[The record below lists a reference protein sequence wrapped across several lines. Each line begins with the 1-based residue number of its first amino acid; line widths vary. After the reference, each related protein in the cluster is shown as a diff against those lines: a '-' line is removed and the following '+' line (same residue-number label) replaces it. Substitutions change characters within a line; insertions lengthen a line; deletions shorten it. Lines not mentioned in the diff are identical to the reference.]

1 MILKKFMA
9 AAAVCALI
17 GNFLP
22 SLAVDNLQPMMIA
35 SAYSI
40 GETND
45 FTYVNMGADISI
57 SEGKSPSGVLNIP
70 SEIEGLPVTSVM
82 MQAFNGKTGITA
94 VNLPET
100 LTSINFMAF
109 ANCSGLTSVTLPKSL
124 KYLEDGAF
132 LNCFGITSM
141 TIYSRDCQITGETAI
156 PNEAT
161 IYGYSG
167 STAETY
173 ARTYGRNFVALPED
187 DVPTTTSTSTTTTT
201 TTTTSTTTT
210 TTTTTTRRRLT
221 IHVKEEGQNG
231 SLEGATL
238 KLTGVKADG
247 TPITFEEN
255 QIQPGSGVILEKNS
269 GDSLI
274 WVSGRYWVTLY
285 LENGVYTLHEES
297 APIGFV
303 KAEDMT
309 FNIDTSDGSVPVAG
323 MTMNHKRENATTI
336 STTTS
341 TTTTTTEPPVTTTT
355 TIVDP
360 PRTGKVGDTS
370 GDGEISPL
378 DASTALSAYAA
389 IATGGTYEM
398 CGITDEN
405 FYIYDVDNNGEISPM
420 DSSLILSYYAYLA
433 TDGKIDD
440 MTVWY
445 QQYKS

>member
-9 AAAVCALI
+9 AAAACALI

-82 MQAFNGKTGITA
+82 MQAFNGKTAITA

-100 LTSINFMAF
+100 LTSIDFMAF

-124 KYLEDGAF
+124 KYLEEGAF

-173 ARTYGRNFVALPED
+173 ARSYGRSFIALPDGD
-187 DVPTTTSTSTTTTT
+187 DQTTTATTTTTTTTTTTSTTTIIYKPRGGFKVTNMPYKTVYNIGEQLDLNGLTIDFIYYDEYNQDQVIFSNIAPMSRPDCFVIDTSDFDPYTAGVYDITLSCTESFAQEYSNNLIPFHIPIRVVEQQTTETTTT

-210 TTTTTTRRRLT
+210 TTTTS
-221 IHVKEEGQNG
+221 E
-231 SLEGATL
+231 
-238 KLTGVKADG
+238 
-247 TPITFEEN
+247 P
-255 QIQPGSGVILEKNS
+255 P
-269 GDSLI
+269 
-274 WVSGRYWVTLY
+274 
-285 LENGVYTLHEES
+285 
-297 APIGFV
+297 
-303 KAEDMT
+303 
-309 FNIDTSDGSVPVAG
+309 
-323 MTMNHKRENATTI
+323 ATTTV
-336 STTTS
+336 TTNVV
-341 TTTTTTEPPVTTTT
+341 PPVS
-355 TIVDP
+355 
-360 PRTGKVGDTS
+360 RRVGDTS

-378 DASTALSAYAA
+378 DSSIALTAYAVLS
-389 IATGGTYEM
+389 TGGTYEM
-398 CGITDEN
+398 CGITNEN

-420 DSSLILSYYAYLA
+420 DASLILSYYAYLA